1 MAAACRIL
9 CATMLPVTVA
19 AGLVFRKRIRQT
31 GSIAPGAIAMG
42 PAATAAAAAGALCW
56 SEPQAGSRRQ
66 RIDRRGG
73 GSVRV
78 RVHGEDD
85 KIPPIKTVAPDLP
98 LDVLRHI
105 RRACR
110 HTHAG
115 TRTLAHTQLLQSGAA
130 HPPPRRQGDWAE
142 PALGHQ
148 AGLASQTK
156 PASEV
161 ATVCRSQWLAATM
174 LSR

>member
-42 PAATAAAAAGALCW
+42 PAATAAAAADALCW

-110 HTHAG
+110 HAHAG
-115 TRTLAHTQLLQSGAA
+115 TRTLAHTQLQPGAA
-130 HPPPRRQGDWAE
+130 HPPPLWHDAKGTGRSLPWAIRRD
-142 PALGHQ
+142 
-148 AGLASQTK
+148 
-156 PASEV
+156 
-161 ATVCRSQWLAATM
+161 WLAKPSQR
-174 LSR
+174 LRSRLFAGHSG